1 MTGSSLAPVI
11 IPIVVMIGLA
21 IWLIMVFRADSHPG
35 YRYHVPAA
43 PRQVPGQA
51 MRAAARRQ
59 VPRTPARPLDKAAAG
74 GRVPDLGGHPGT
86 GAGRPDPLAPSHPG
100 AGRRAP
106 AGQASRQPHQRPR
119 AASRLLR

>member
-11 IPIVVMIGLA
+11 IPIVVVLGLA

-35 YRYHVPAA
+35 YRHHAPAA

-51 MRAAARRQ
+51 MRADARPQ
-59 VPRTPARPLDKAAAG
+59 VPRARARPLDQAAVG

-86 GAGRPDPLAPSHPG
+86 GAGRPDPLAPSRPD
-100 AGRRAP
+100 AGRRVP
-106 AGQASRQPHQRPR
+106 AGQASR
-119 AASRLLR
+119 